1 MSKRSSRPAADARP
15 MLKVRQVADQTGY
28 CERQVRRFIA
38 AEELPVHRFGRSIRI
53 SQADLDAFIARHR
66 CKNK

>member
-1 MSKRSSRPAADARP
+1 MSKRSSRPAADARKL
-15 MLKVRQVADQTGY
+15 LKVRQAVEQTDY
-28 CERQVRRFIA
+28 SERHVRRFIA

-66 CKNK
+66 CKKK

>member
-1 MSKRSSRPAADARP
+1 MPRQSSRPAADTRP

-53 SQADLDAFIARHR
+53 SQADLDGFIARHR
-66 CKNK
+66 CKTK